1 MAATADGG
9 VLAPPATPWAPPQG
23 RHRADPVPV
32 ADRGELSIA
41 EQVVEKIA
49 ATALGEI
56 DQIGGTARTMLGV
69 PLGSTDPDRL
79 PQVTAQVTGSVA
91 TLTARCSVT
100 YPAPVARV
108 TDQARAHVID
118 RVDTLTGLRVAQLDI
133 TVTALTSPSPSSHRR
148 ELQ

>member
-1 MAATADGG
+1 MSITDGG
-9 VLAPPATPWAPPQG
+9 VLAPPATPWAPPEG
-23 RHRADPVPV
+23 RHRADPTAV

-56 DQIGGTARTMLGV
+56 DHIGGTAPTMLGV
-69 PLGSTDPDRL
+69 PLGSVDPDRL
-79 PQVTAQVTGSVA
+79 PQVTAQVTGSVV
-91 TLTARCSVT
+91 TLAARCSVT